1 MDLKDR
7 CRQVISAWNTKDID
21 ALKVIYAQKAI
32 FFDPMVGKEITGD
45 FIIQYAQSI
54 FLAFPD
60 LRFNIQDMAAGQ
72 DVVMTQWVQCGTN
85 TGSIM
90 GNPATGRY
98 IEIPA
103 VSVIRFRKD
112 RLLSHHDYWDM
123 VFFLKGLGFM

>member
-7 CRQVISAWNTKDID
+7 CRQVISAWNAKDIG
-21 ALKVIYAQKAI
+21 ALKAIYAQKAI
-32 FFDPMVGKEITGD
+32 FFDPMVAKEITGD
-45 FIIQYAQSI
+45 FIIHYAQSI

-85 TGSIM
+85 IGPIM

-103 VSVIRFRKD
+103 VSVIRFKKD
-112 RLLSHHDYWDM
+112 RLTSHHDYWDM